1 MNTFFMDCP
10 HGEDYEGMLEQTT
23 EDAADKGVSKNRVRL
38 RTGVYA
44 QVDKSI
50 QIEARLSALPLPNS
64 QRANPRK
71 SALKRRQIHL
81 ERCRFGLGGRP

>member
-38 RTGVYA
+38 RMGVYA

-50 QIEARLSALPLPNS
+50 
-64 QRANPRK
+64 
-71 SALKRRQIHL
+71 
-81 ERCRFGLGGRP
+81 